1 MNAPPSNPDRMVGR
15 RAMERL
21 RAAAERRPRIAV
33 MGEFS
38 AGKSTLINA
47 LVGRTVA
54 PIRVTAT
61 QASPLWISH
70 GDEAAAEVV
79 ERDGAR
85 RSIDPDAVREVDPS
99 TARLV
104 RLRLPSPFLS
114 RFDVIDT
121 PGLLDPLMSEDLL
134 DRAARLAD
142 MAVWCTSAVQA
153 WRRSEEAAWSGLPA
167 RLRRRGVLVVTHI
180 DRLKETDRAKVIAR
194 LDRETEGKFR
204 TTVPV
209 SAKQAAQARLEDAAE
224 DWAASGGEELQSVL
238 LGLAGEVETERRS
251 RLSRYAVSA
260 DDPTFDVPSADDAP
274 EDPAS
279 TEGDVPDAPAEHH
292 SPLSAFD
299 AELSSL
305 PDRPTSDDLRA
316 FGERVVARVGDEDGG
331 GTWSQLL
338 LDHRFED
345 AEPRRVLR
353 QMRGEI
359 ADFTADEWCSLV
371 PAPGPGP
378 ADGA

>member
-47 LVGRTVA
+47 LVGRAVA

-70 GDEAAAEVV
+70 GDEASAEVV

-153 WRRSEEAAWSGLPA
+153 WRRSEEAAWSGLPE

-180 DRLKETDRAKVIAR
+180 DRLKEADRAKVISR

-209 SAKQAAQARLEDAAE
+209 SAKLAAQARLEDAAE

-238 LGLAGEVETERRS
+238 LGLAGEVESERRS

-260 DDPTFDVPSADDAP
+260 DDPAFDVSSTDDAS

-279 TEGDVPDAPAEHH
+279 TEGEVPEAPTEHH

-316 FGERVVARVGDEDGG
+316 FGERVVARVGNGDGG

-338 LDHRFED
+338 LHHRFED
-345 AEPRRVLR
+345 AEPQRVLR

-371 PAPGPGP
+371 PAPGLGP
-378 ADGA
+378 AGGA